1 MNESTKN
8 NEKDLDA
15 IKSVFKLSLEMRN
28 FEITQL
34 AQRNNF
40 FMIFQGVLFAGVVQS
55 SHQFPIVSF
64 LVCVAGLIVSLLQLG
79 MASGAKYWQ
88 EYWEAVL
95 KKSEKLL
102 LSRLMEP
109 SEDRSV
115 LIHLFHDDEAVYNKE
130 VSSRLRDHRVLGI
143 TYQLVMARF
152 SVSRIPIYVG
162 IALSVIWFF
171 LLLGVVREYPP
182 FGVPSFITGFSSR

>member
-1 MNESTKN
+1 MTEPTEKN
-8 NEKDLDA
+8 TKDLDA
-15 IKSVFKLSLEMRN
+15 IKSIFKLSLQMRN

-55 SHQFPIVSF
+55 SHQFPVVSF
-64 LVCVAGLIVSLLQLG
+64 LVCAAGLVVSLLQVG

-88 EYWEAVL
+88 EYWEAAL
-95 KKSEKLL
+95 QKSEKLL

-109 SEDRSV
+109 SEDRNILV
-115 LIHLFHDDEAVYNKE
+115 HLFHDDEAVYDKE
-130 VSSRLRDHRVLGI
+130 VGGRLKNHGALGI
-143 TYQLVMARF
+143 TYRLVMARF

-162 IALSVIWFF
+162 IALSIVWLF
-171 LLLGVVREYPP
+171 LLLAVMREYPP
-182 FGVPSFITGFSSR
+182 FGVPSFITGFSK